1 MEKVKKGL
9 GTAPVFFTAISTIL
23 GAILFLR
30 FGYAVGTLGFWGV
43 LSIIIIGHLVTI
55 PTALAISEIATNRR
69 VEGGGEYFIIS
80 RSFGLNIGA
89 TIGIALYL
97 SQAISVAFYVI
108 AFSEAFSPIFEY
120 FKTSYD
126 LNLPAQVVSLPTMLI
141 LGFFIIKKGSNM
153 GLTAL
158 YFVVAI
164 LFFSLFMFFL
174 GDTSIQNATETAGI
188 FSREFRNSDQFF
200 IVFAII
206 FPAFTGM
213 TAGVGLSGDLK
224 DAQKSI
230 PLGSI
235 TATVLGM
242 IIYILVIYKLSGSAT
257 TEQLLGNQLVMS
269 DIALWGW
276 LVVPLGLAASTLSS
290 AIGSVLVAPRTI
302 QAIGVDRSFPNP
314 LLNSFFSKG
323 VGDNNEPRNGA
334 IVTVII
340 AVIFVA
346 LGDVNAVAE
355 IISMFFMVT
364 YGSIC
369 LISFLHHFGA
379 DPSYRPTFK
388 SRWYLSL
395 LGFIMCVWLMF
406 KMNTTYAILSI
417 FVMIA
422 LYFFISYYQKTRA
435 GLESIFQ
442 NAIFQLVRRIHV
454 YIQQSRKRRGTW
466 RPSVVCI
473 SEDSFQRDK
482 AFNLL
487 NWISH
492 KHGFGTYIHLI
503 KGYFS
508 RALNQE
514 AMIIQGDLINKSVHT
529 KGNIYIDT
537 IISPSYTSAI
547 AQVLQLPNPSGLE
560 NNMIIFE
567 YDRQN
572 PVNLPQIL
580 DNISLTQAG
589 NFDLCVLSSSARSVT
604 PGGEIHIWIR
614 NLDEANANLM
624 ILMSYII
631 IGHPDWSNSQI
642 KIFNVSDKE
651 NTAEVYKKMDELV
664 ITGRLPVTNRNIKI
678 LQRDENVSFKKMVN
692 EKSRNASLLLVGLN
706 EQQLKNEK
714 DEVFNEYENVG
725 DILFVLSNNVKE
737 IY

>member
-43 LSIIIIGHLVTI
+43 FTIIVLGHLVTI

-108 AFSEAFSPIFEY
+108 AFSEAFFPFFGYLKSAYNI
-120 FKTSYD
+120 S
-126 LNLPAQVVSLPTMLI
+126 LPAQVVSLPTMII
-141 LGFFIIKKGSNM
+141 LGFFIIRRGSNV
-153 GLTAL
+153 GISAL
-158 YFVVAI
+158 YAVVVI
-164 LFFSLFMFFL
+164 LFFSLLMFFM
-174 GDTSIQNATETAGI
+174 GDSVLPAAAETQGL
-188 FSREFRNSDQFF
+188 FSREFRNPDQFF
-200 IVFAII
+200 VVFAII

-224 DAQKSI
+224 DAKKSI
-230 PLGSI
+230 PRGSV
-235 TATVLGM
+235 TATLLGM
-242 IIYILVIYKLSGSAT
+242 VIYILVIWKLSGSAT
-257 TEQLLGNQLVMS
+257 VESLLGNQLVMS
-269 DIALWGW
+269 DMTLWGQI
-276 LVVPLGLAASTLSS
+276 VIPFGLAASTLSS

-302 QAIGVDRSFPNP
+302 QAIGVDQSFPNP
-314 LLNSFFSKG
+314 VFNKFFSKG
-323 VGDNNEPRNGA
+323 TGENNEPRNGA

-340 AVIFVA
+340 AVVFVA

-379 DPSYRPTFK
+379 DPSYRPTFR
-388 SRWYLSL
+388 SRWYVSL
-395 LGFIMCVWLMF
+395 LGFILCVWLMF
-406 KMNTTYAILSI
+406 KMNAAYAFLSI
-417 FVMIA
+417 TIMVA
-422 LYFFISYYQKTRA
+422 LYFFISSYQKNRS

-442 NAIFQLVRRIHV
+442 NAIFQLVRKIHV

-466 RPSVVCI
+466 RPSVVCV

-508 RALNQE
+508 KALNQE
-514 AMIIQGDLINKSVHT
+514 SKIILGDLINKSLNT
-529 KGNIYIDT
+529 KGNIYVDT

-567 YDRQN
+567 YERQN

-589 NFDLCVLSSSARSVT
+589 NFDMCVLSSSARSVM

-624 ILMSYII
+624 ILLSYII
-631 IGHPDWSNSQI
+631 IGHPDWTNSKI
-642 KIFNVSDKE
+642 KIFNVSDQGNLIE
-651 NTAEVYKKMDELV
+651 TYHKMDELV
-664 ITGRLPVTNRNIKI
+664 LTGRLPVTRKNIKI
-678 LQRDENVSFKKMVN
+678 LQRTDNLPFKKMVN

-706 EQQLKNEK
+706 EQQLKNDKE
-714 DEVFNEYENVG
+714 EVFDKYENVG

>member
-1 MEKVKKGL
+1 MEQVKKGL

-43 LSIIIIGHLVTI
+43 LVIIILGHLVTI

-108 AFSEAFSPIFEY
+108 AFSEAFSPLFEY
-120 FKTSYD
+120 VKETY
-126 LNLPAQVVSLPTMLI
+126 NMTLPAQVVSLPTMMI
-141 LGFFIIKKGSNM
+141 LGFFIVKKGSNM
-153 GLTAL
+153 GLSAL
-158 YFVVAI
+158 YFVVMV
-164 LFFSLFMFFL
+164 LFFSLLMFFL
-174 GDTSIQNATETAGI
+174 GDTSFQNTNEVNGF

-224 DAQKSI
+224 NSQKSI

-235 TATVLGM
+235 SATLLGM
-242 IIYILVIYKLSGSAT
+242 IIYILIIWKLSGSLSP
-257 TEQLLGNQLVMS
+257 ESLLGNQLIMS
-269 DIALWGW
+269 DVAIWGS
-276 LVVPLGLAASTLSS
+276 VVIPLGLAASTLSS

-302 QAIGVDRSFPNP
+302 QAIGVDKSFPNP
-314 LLNSFFSKG
+314 ILNRFFSKG
-323 VGDNNEPRNGA
+323 VGENNEPRNSS

-340 AVIFVA
+340 AIVFVA

-379 DPSYRPTFK
+379 DPSYRPTFR
-388 SRWYLSL
+388 SRWYISL
-395 LGFIMCVWLMF
+395 LGFVLCVWLMF
-406 KMNTTYAILSI
+406 KMNVTYAILAI
-417 FVMIA
+417 TVMVA
-422 LYFFISYYQKTRA
+422 LYIFISYYQKNRS

-466 RPSVVCI
+466 RPSVVCV

-508 RALNQE
+508 KALNQE
-514 AMIIQGDLINKSVHT
+514 SNIILGDLINKSLIT
-529 KGNIYIDT
+529 KGNIYVDT

-589 NFDLCVLSSSARSVT
+589 YFDLCVLSSSARSVI

-624 ILMSYII
+624 ILLSYII
-631 IGHPDWSNSQI
+631 LGHPDWANSQI

-651 NTAEVYKKMDELV
+651 NLTEIYKKMDELV
-664 ITGRLPVTNRNIKI
+664 ITGRLPVTKKNIKI
-678 LQRDENVSFKKMVN
+678 LKRDDNIPFKKMVN

-714 DEVFNEYENVG
+714 EEVFSEYENVG